1 MAYGSDLMSKLIN
14 EEVLD
19 IVMPDV
25 KFCGGPTEVIKLF
38 SSIPNP
44 KQTISMHC
52 PSGPISLLTSAH
64 ITSVINSNLPLE
76 HAVEEVSWRKDLIY
90 PNEKII
96 NGNIQIPSEKGIGAM
111 LNLEM
116 IIKNGKVWE
125 E

>member
-1 MAYGSDLMSKLIN
+1 
-14 EEVLD
+14 
-19 IVMPDV
+19 MPDV

-44 KQTISMHC
+44 RQAISMHC

-64 ITSVINSNLPLE
+64 ITSVINSNIPLE
-76 HAVEEVSWRKDLIY
+76 HAVEEVVWRKDLIY

-96 NGNIQIPSEKGIGAM
+96 NGHIQIPEEKGIGAI